1 MVLPPFVGE
10 QIHQKKFL
18 DHLSADKFLKKS
30 FWPHLSVNKS
40 IKKMKLGPFRRS
52 TASFKNS
59 LGHPPKGEMAQ

>member
-1 MVLPPFVGE
+1 MVLPPFVGK
-10 QIHQKKFL
+10 QIRQKKFL
-18 DHLSADKFLKKS
+18 A
-30 FWPHLSVNKS
+30 HLSVNKS